1 MANTTSKAYTFE
13 KDFTIA
19 DIVEEAF
26 ERVGFPNV
34 SGYELRAAR
43 RSLNILFQEWGNRGI
58 HYWEVGGTN
67 IRLVEGQS
75 LYSFYRSPQ
84 DGDSNGVTT
93 TLDGAIASTS
103 ATTGITLASSAG
115 MPATGTLQIGSENIT
130 YTSISASEVLGGVTR
145 GANNTTAATH
155 SDGDT
160 VTQIELGLADITEAY
175 LRNNIDNTSQS
186 DTPLGKVDRST
197 YGGYANK
204 LSKGTPSNVW
214 VQRFID
220 RVTVNIYPTADAS
233 NAAKY
238 MKIFFVKRI
247 QDAGTYSNATDIPFR
262 FVPALCAGLAYYLS
276 QKYRMEKSQAFK
288 LLYEDEL
295 ARALKEDGSATSTYV
310 TPKAYYPS
318 VS

>member
-58 HYWEVGGTN
+58 HYWQVGSTN
-67 IRLVEGQS
+67 IRLVQGQT

-84 DGDSNGVTT
+84 DGSSNGVTT

-115 MPATGTLQIGSENIT
+115 MPEAGTLQIGSENIT
-130 YTSISASEVLGGVTR
+130 YTSISGSEVLGGVVR

-155 SDGDT
+155 SDGDA
-160 VTQIELGLADITEAY
+160 VTQIELGLADILEAY
-175 LRNNIDNTSQS
+175 LRNNMDGTSQS

-204 LSKGTPSNVW
+204 LSQGTPSNVW

-220 RVTVNIYPTADAS
+220 RITLNVYPTSDSS
-233 NAAKY
+233 NSSKY
-238 MKIFFVKRI
+238 IQIFFVKRV
-247 QDAGTYSNATDIPFR
+247 QDAGTYSNATDVPYR

-276 QKYRMEKSQAFK
+276 QKYRMEKTQSFK

-295 ARALKEDGSATSTYV
+295 ARALQEDGSATSTFV